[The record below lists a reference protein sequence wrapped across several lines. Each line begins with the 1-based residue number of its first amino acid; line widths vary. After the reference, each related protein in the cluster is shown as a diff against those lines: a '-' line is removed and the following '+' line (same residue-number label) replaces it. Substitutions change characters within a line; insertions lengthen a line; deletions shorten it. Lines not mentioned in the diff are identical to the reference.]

1 MSATADQEKVLSQK
15 ETQQMNES
23 SSQPDSS
30 QPEERPASE
39 VLVIALTG
47 GIASGKSTVG
57 KLMRELG
64 CTVTD
69 ADELVAQLYL
79 PDSPGS
85 IAVRELFGN
94 EMLTPSGA
102 VDKEALA
109 KRVFADP
116 EARKRLEKAIHP
128 LVGQAFA
135 ELVRSSR
142 GIVVFEVPL
151 LAESGRKPHYPFIIT
166 VEADRDMRL
175 ERAVQRGMCP
185 EDAAARMQAQAS
197 REQREA
203 LATHVI
209 ENDGSLEKLRRRVAA
224 IVSEIQSNL
233 DA

>member
-1 MSATADQEKVLSQK
+1 MSATADQEKSPA
-15 ETQQMNES
+15 ERATQPQNENS
-23 SSQPDSS
+23 TATRSAED
-30 QPEERPASE
+30 

-69 ADELVAQLYL
+69 ADALVAQLYL

-85 IAVRELFGN
+85 LAVRELFGD
-94 EMLTPSGA
+94 EMLTPSGG

-109 KRVFADP
+109 TRVFSDA
-116 EARKRLEKAIHP
+116 EARKELEKAIHP

-135 ELVRSSR
+135 ELVRTSR

-166 VEADRDMRL
+166 VEADPEKRL
-175 ERAVQRGMCP
+175 QRAVQRGMTR

-224 IVSEIQSNL
+224 IVSEIQSHL